1 MLRSSGSALGAL
13 SALAGRV
20 GPSVRP
26 WATLEALS
34 LALRVYPGGI
44 PVLECTRM
52 NRRKRG
58 RMSTS
63 GASGDDRS
71 PWTGLVE
78 VGCRLPRV
86 RAVLTAHPCQ
96 VSDVNHVMSRH
107 PC

>member
-1 MLRSSGSALGAL
+1 
-13 SALAGRV
+13 
-20 GPSVRP
+20 
-26 WATLEALS
+26 
-34 LALRVYPGGI
+34 
-44 PVLECTRM
+44 
-52 NRRKRG
+52 
-58 RMSTS
+58 MSTS
-63 GASGDDRS
+63 GACGDDRS